1 MEYLDLYNE
10 NKELLG
16 KTILRTKEKPVL
28 NPGEYIIII
37 LIFIQNSNN
46 ELLIQYTSERKGN
59 IWATTGGL
67 VSAGDTS
74 EKTVVKE
81 VSEELGIDI
90 SNEDFK
96 YIGDYKKGVAFFDI
110 YYLNKDIDIATLKVE
125 PDEVEYVKWMS
136 FDDIDKLISEDKF
149 RPGNIP
155 GYNLLKEYLNSKR
168 ISK

>member
-1 MEYLDLYNE
+1 MEYLDVYNE
-10 NKELLG
+10 KKELLG
-16 KTILRTKEKPVL
+16 KTIVRTKEKPVL
-28 NPGEYIIII
+28 GPNEFIRII
-37 LIFIQNSNN
+37 LIFIQNSND

-59 IWATTGGL
+59 LWATTGGL

-90 SNEDFK
+90 SSEDYK

-110 YYLNKDIDIATLKVE
+110 YYLKKDIDIDSLRVE
-125 PDEVEYVKWMS
+125 PDEVDHVEWLT
-136 FDDIDKLISEDKF
+136 FDEIDNLISEDKF

-155 GYNLLKEYLNSKR
+155 GLNLLKEYLNSKK